1 MPSDWARVVRYEGE
15 LRQLEPGLA
24 DPSLLDSQLVEM
36 VEDYAED
43 SLIAVAKVTGS
54 PMAAERLGRYLEE
67 LRHLAPVLDGRDLRA
82 LGVQEGPVMGRVLK
96 ELKNAKLDGRVSD
109 ADDERRLA
117 LEFLAQ
123 GEQIGIE

>member
-1 MPSDWARVVRYEGE
+1 MVRDAVE

-54 PMAAERLGRYLEE
+54 SMAAERLGRYLEE
-67 LRHLAPVLDGRDLRA
+67 LRHLSPVLDGRDLMA

-123 GEQIGIE
+123 GEQIGNE